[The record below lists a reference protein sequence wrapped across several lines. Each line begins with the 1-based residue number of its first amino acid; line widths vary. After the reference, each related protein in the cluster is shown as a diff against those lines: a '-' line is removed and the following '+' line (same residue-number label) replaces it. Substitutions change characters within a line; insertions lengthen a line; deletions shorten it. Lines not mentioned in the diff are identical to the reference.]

1 MMKNETTFSDYL
13 GAIGLALAVA
23 LPFVP
28 FFFPL

>member
-1 MMKNETTFSDYL
+1 MNDTTTFSDYL
-13 GAIGLALAVA
+13 GAIALAIAVA

>member
-1 MMKNETTFSDYL
+1 MNQTTTFSDYL

>member
-1 MMKNETTFSDYL
+1 MNQETTFSDYL
-13 GAIGLALAVA
+13 GAIALAVAIA

>member
-1 MMKNETTFSDYL
+1 MNETTTFSDYL
-13 GAIGLALAVA
+13 GAIALALAIV

>member
-1 MMKNETTFSDYL
+1 MMNQETNFSDYL

-28 FFFPL
+28 FFFPF